1 MYCTLIC
8 ILFLIN
14 MFGNVSPGRGTLKIT
29 EKNISNVKMFSEINK
44 VSNNISTVEREKYDE
59 IAHNINLNDVEA
71 FGYPNDET
79 PISVYG
85 TQLFGREWDSD
96 RQMWRYRW
104 RFDWYQAKRGEAF
117 GDQGWDEDPY
127 VVLQVDLIIDER
139 GIVQGSGNAFGYGGW
154 NVHEHNTGD
163 FEDVAT
169 VVCNAVIGL
178 FPTWYSLTFGTG
190 VALARALRD
199 APPDPQYTW
208 MGKQIWEA
216 SGFYQYDC
224 YIYPDTDWEIKFRLD
239 FWGSSIDRGYQD
251 YAMIWRWYGHSPGP
265 GPAKL
270 ELLPSYYNFGE
281 VKVGESKTKTFIL
294 KNVGGEDAY
303 VNDVYISGSS
313 DFNDYGFQ
321 GGWILSGK
329 EQEIKVTFRPTSSG
343 SKNAVLKVDAEN
355 CEDVSSSLSGK
366 GKKKNSIKGINPVN
380 ILEIFVK
387 DLYHLEKTL
396 NCNKLN
402 LTCLYL

>member
-1 MYCTLIC
+1 
-8 ILFLIN
+8 
-14 MFGNVSPGRGTLKIT
+14 
-29 EKNISNVKMFSEINK
+29 MFSEINE
-44 VSNNISTVEREKYDE
+44 VSRNISIVEREKCDKN
-59 IAHNINLNDVEA
+59 IHSINLNDVDA

-85 TQLFGREWDSD
+85 TQLFGREWDPD
-96 RQMWRYRW
+96 RMMWRYRW

-117 GDQGWDEDPY
+117 GDRGWDEDPY
-127 VVLQVDLIIDER
+127 VVLQVDLRVDPK
-139 GIVQGSGNAFGYGGW
+139 GIVGGYDFGHGGW

-199 APPDPQYTW
+199 APPDPHYTW

-251 YAMIWRWYGHSPGP
+251 YAMIWRWYGRSPGP

-270 ELLPSYYNFGE
+270 ELVPSYYNFGE

-321 GGWILSGK
+321 SGWILSGEGQK
-329 EQEIKVTFRPTSSG
+329 IKVTFRPTSSG
-343 SKNAVLKVDAEN
+343 SKNAVLKVDAKN
-355 CEDVSSSLSGK
+355 CEDVSSSLSGT
-366 GKKKNSIKGINPVN
+366 GKEKKSLKYLYTMNNMIKDF
-380 ILEIFVK
+380 LE
-387 DLYHLEKTL
+387 
-396 NCNKLN
+396 
-402 LTCLYL
+402 YLHYTKNFKP